1 MEGLYAR
8 GTFGWTGATMRDFT
22 VNVVPNEEGRKIP
35 VFLAGQVMVDIQQIL
50 MDVGEYLTSRALRV
64 QKTMKKGL
72 ISRFLLYMTPEGG
85 ISIDTS
91 ADLPEVGE
99 FGNIVDDAIQLTE
112 GTMEAMGSGAGGYW
126 MEDNYADP
134 FYRRHIIYDL
144 AALDQH
150 LSAFPEYSLMFGPS
164 DNPKKFGHVDMMRLA
179 AFLDE
184 KGDVGTGAVIGILNA
199 SVSKSKG
206 TRLSLLCGDDRV
218 KLSFADKASEDAA
231 LTLVDKGPVIIGGQT
246 VVDGDGNLLEI
257 RQAGGVKAADSIQFN
272 RLVASNGD
280 VKLSNPVKVTIRYS
294 PGSWTLRNEETGISV
309 THPTWDES
317 VQAFHDQMVFLWT
330 QYSDPERE
338 LEGEE
343 AEIRDYLRG
352 LSL

>member
-1 MEGLYAR
+1 
-8 GTFGWTGATMRDFT
+8 MRDFT
-22 VNVVPNEEGRKIP
+22 VNVVPNEEGRKVP

-50 MDVGEYLTSRALRV
+50 MDVGEYLTSRALRI
-64 QKTMKKGL
+64 QKSMNRGL

-85 ISIDTS
+85 ISIDTE

-99 FGNIVDDAIQLTE
+99 FGNIVDDALQLTE
-112 GTMEAMGSGAGGYW
+112 STMEAIGSGAGGYW

-144 AALDQH
+144 VALDEH
-150 LSAFPEYSLMFGPS
+150 LSAFPEYSLMFGPA
-164 DNPKKFGHVDMMRLA
+164 DNPKKFGHVDVQKMA
-179 AFLDE
+179 AFVRE
-184 KGDVGTGAVIGILNA
+184 KGQIGTGAVIGLLTA

-206 TRLSLLCGDDRV
+206 TRLNLMCGDDRV
-218 KLSFADKASEDAA
+218 RLSFADRDSENAA
-231 LTLVDKGPVIIGGQT
+231 LALVDKGPVIIGGQT
-246 VVDGDGNLLEI
+246 VIDENGTLQEI

-280 VKLSNPVKVTIRYS
+280 VRLSNPIKVTIRYA
-294 PGSWTLRNEETGISV
+294 PGSWTLRNEETGVSV
-309 THPTWDES
+309 THPTWDKA

-330 QYSDPERE
+330 QYSDPEKP

-343 AEIRDYLRG
+343 AEIRDYLRT